1 MSGFASADSATKHSQ
16 GNALT
21 AEELAATTAQAT
33 PQVAEYA
40 TLLGDDALILSQ
52 RLGWWISRA
61 PEMEEDI
68 ALGNIALDLLGHA
81 RFFFTYAGTATGR
94 TEDDIAYFRNEEE
107 FRSCR
112 LVEQDNGDFAQTIA
126 RQLLFSHYQYG
137 LYSALLNSTDAT
149 LTAIAAKAIREVEY
163 HVDHAN
169 QWVLRLGLGTE
180 ESQRRMREGL
190 NYMWPYLAELFEDL
204 PIHEQLA
211 QSGEAVLPSTL
222 RADFD
227 ASIARVLD
235 AAGLSIP
242 DVKQA
247 RSGQRTGAFSE
258 QRGFILAEMQSLARQ
273 HPGAT
278 W

>member
-33 PQVAEYA
+33 SQVAEYA

-94 TEDDIAYFRNEEE
+94 TEDDIAYFRSEEE

-227 ASIARVLD
+227 TSIARVLD

-242 DVKQA
+242 DSKQA